1 MAVVGKEAMM
11 EALCVSKTGVDVFVS
26 SHYICTFVI
35 TTGQWGRTGKR
46 SMFKSIPYKKLMLM
60 KVVVSG
66 RWHIYHS
73 TDDKIW
79 R

>member
-35 TTGQWGRTGKR
+35 TTGQWARTGKR
-46 SMFKSIPYKKLMLM
+46 SMFKSFPTKN
-60 KVVVSG
+60 
-66 RWHIYHS
+66 
-73 TDDKIW
+73 
-79 R
+79 